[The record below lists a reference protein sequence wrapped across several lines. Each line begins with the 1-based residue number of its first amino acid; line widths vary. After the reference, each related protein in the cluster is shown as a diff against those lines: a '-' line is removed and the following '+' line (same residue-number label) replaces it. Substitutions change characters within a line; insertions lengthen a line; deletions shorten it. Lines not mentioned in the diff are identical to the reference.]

1 MFLPNGIRVDVGRI
15 VFLVWIVKDKETI
28 GNLNGLTRDTV
39 GLADVLD
46 LFLIWGIARIAGDI
60 ICQWLSFVLFFLT
73 CQSCLCCCN
82 LLRREVLFIEIMGM
96 VAMSDHVTVLVLTDD
111 HVCME
116 TMIVLLFVLVIMTV
130 PMFMLVTISMFMLVL
145 MVNWFCTWTWRP
157 VWTYFS
163 RCSST
168 LGPKQLELPCQLTF

>member
-1 MFLPNGIRVDVGRI
+1 MFLTNSIRMDVGRI

-46 LFLIWGIARIAGDI
+46 LFLIWGITRIGRNI
-60 ICQWLSFVLFFLT
+60 ICQWLPLVLFFLT

-96 VAMSDHVTVLVLTDD
+96 VAMSDHIAFLILADDLVC
-111 HVCME
+111 VEAMV
-116 TMIVLLFVLVIMTV
+116 VLLFVIVTV
-130 PMFMLVTISMFMLVL
+130 AMLMIRI
-145 MVNWFCTWTWRP
+145 NWSCAWIWRQAWTHFCWT
-157 VWTYFS
+157 T
-163 RCSST
+163 SSLST
-168 LGPKQLELPCQLTF
+168 KQLELPRQLTL